1 MLAFLTLS
9 DHTNFVYYG
18 GMFLISLAATV
29 LVAVTAHPGADM
41 NRWLTNPVFTWIGK
55 RSYGIY
61 LYQFPIMIFYEA
73 KIKTLSDHVF
83 LHSLVEIALILVVSE
98 LSYRFI
104 EHPLTRLSYKDV
116 WTQFTEFLRKPWDLR
131 EKGTMAFMTVISVIA
146 VFGLI
151 VAPANAKSAQQEQLE
166 KKYCE
171 KSAKN

>member
-1 MLAFLTLS
+1 M
-9 DHTNFVYYG
+9 
-18 GMFLISLAATV
+18 
-29 LVAVTAHPGADM
+29 AVTAHPGADM

-61 LYQFPIMIFYEA
+61 LYQFPIMIFMRPKLRPYRT
-73 KIKTLSDHVF
+73 IF

-146 VFGLI
+146 VFGL
-151 VAPANAKSAQQEQLE
+151 VKTKVRNKS
-166 KKYCE
+166 
-171 KSAKN
+171 N